1 MLSYF
6 FIKQRWL
13 NYVKNS
19 FYLDYG
25 LKFILKSTVYTFLI
39 HTAYFF
45 AEKYIIE
52 YSTRYVFNY
61 FSYRF
66 YTLAF
71 RLTHAKLAVFTVLA
85 AANMLVVLL

>member
-25 LKFILKSTVYTFLI
+25 LKFFLKSTVYTFLI

-45 AEKYIIE
+45 AEKYMIE

-61 FSYRF
+61 FNYRF

-71 RLTHAKLAVFTVLA
+71 ELTHSKLAVFTVLA
-85 AANMLVVLL
+85 AANLLVALL